1 MAIDHKTSCRFI
13 LRAGLS
19 VVAATQALS
28 LAHAQESAD
37 STRKTTQDKGN
48 WRLSIGA
55 NYSRGDYGE
64 TIDTKV
70 ASFPIALRYSKD
82 RFRVRVSVPYVIL
95 SGPGSLLDRGD
106 GGGVDVGDG
115 DLRSERHQGIGDVS
129 VSAGYLL
136 PLGNGFSLDT
146 TGRVKLP
153 TASRAKRLGTGKVD
167 VTTGLELIKNF
178 KGGSLYVGG
187 RRRFVGEPEGANL
200 RDVWGVGAGGSV
212 RVAKGLSMGLDYNW
226 RQSSRTGGGD
236 ISEVSGWTN
245 VRLNRQLRLTIY
257 GGTGLTQNS
266 SDLIAGT
273 SLSYRL

>member
-1 MAIDHKTSCRFI
+1 MAIDRKSSCRFI
-13 LRAGLS
+13 IRAGLAM
-19 VVAATQALS
+19 AAAVPALGP
-28 LAHAQESAD
+28 AHAQESAE
-37 STRKTTQDKGN
+37 STHKAAREKGS

-64 TIDTKV
+64 TIDTQV

-82 RFRVRVSVPYVIL
+82 RFRVRLSVPYVIL
-95 SGPGSLLDRGD
+95 SGPGSLLDRGE

-136 PLGNGFSLDT
+136 PLGSGFSLDA

-153 TASRAKRLGTGKVD
+153 TASREKRLGTGKVD
-167 VTTGLELIKNF
+167 VTAGLELMKNL
-178 KGGSLYVGG
+178 KGASLYVGG
-187 RRRFVGEPEGANL
+187 RRRFVGEPEGTNL
-200 RDVWGVGAGGSV
+200 RDVWGVGAGGSM
-212 RVAKGLSMGLDYNW
+212 RVAKGLSMGLDYSW
-226 RQSSRTGGGD
+226 RQSSRIGGGD

-245 VRLNRQLRLTIY
+245 VRLNRRLRLTIY

>member
-1 MAIDHKTSCRFI
+1 MAIDRKTSCQFV
-13 LRAGLS
+13 LRAGLAMI
-19 VVAATQALS
+19 AAVPAFS
-28 LAHAQESAD
+28 LAQARESAD
-37 STRKTTQDKGN
+37 STGKAARDKES

-70 ASFPIALRYSKD
+70 ASFPIALRYSKN
-82 RFRVRVSVPYVIL
+82 RFRARLSVPYLIL

-106 GGGVDVGDG
+106 SGGVDVGGG

-129 VSAGYLL
+129 VSGGYLL
-136 PLGNGFSLDT
+136 PLGNGLSLDS

-167 VTTGLELIKNF
+167 VTAGLELRKAL
-178 KGGSLYVGG
+178 KSASLYVGG
-187 RRRFVGEPEGANL
+187 RRRFVGEPDGANL
-200 RDVWGVGAGGSV
+200 RDVWGVGAGGSA
-212 RVAKGLSMGLDYNW
+212 RVAKGLSLGLDYSW
-226 RQSSRTGGGD
+226 RQSSRIGGGD
-236 ISEVSGWTN
+236 ISEVSGWTS
-245 VRLNRQLRLTIY
+245 VRLNRRLRLTIY

>member
-1 MAIDHKTSCRFI
+1 MAIDRKAIGKFM
-13 LRAGLS
+13 LRAGLAM
-19 VVAATQALS
+19 VAALPALN
-28 LAHAQESAD
+28 LAHAQESTD
-37 STRKTTQDKGN
+37 SARKTARSEGS

-70 ASFPIALRYSKD
+70 TSFPIALRYSKD

-115 DLRSERHQGIGDVS
+115 DLRAERHQGVGDAS
-129 VSAGYLL
+129 IQAGYL
-136 PLGNGFSLDT
+136 FSLGSGLSLDA
-146 TGRVKLP
+146 TGRIKLP

-167 VTTGLELIKNF
+167 VTAGLALVKNL
-178 KGGSLYVGG
+178 KGVSLYVGG
-187 RRRFVGEPEGANL
+187 RRRFVGEPDGTNL
-200 RDVWGVGAGGSV
+200 RDVWGVGAGGNV
-212 RVAKGLSMGLDYNW
+212 RAAKGLSLGFDYGW
-226 RQSSRTGGGD
+226 RQSSRIGGGD
-236 ISEVSGWTN
+236 ISEVSGWAN
-245 VRLNRQLRLTIY
+245 VRLNRRLRLTVY

-273 SLSYRL
+273 SLSHRF

>member
-1 MAIDHKTSCRFI
+1 MAIDRKAYCRFI
-13 LRAGLS
+13 LRAGLAM
-19 VVAATQALS
+19 VAAVPQLS
-28 LAHAQESAD
+28 LAQSQESIG
-37 STRKTTQDKGN
+37 SSRKTNRGEGS

-70 ASFPIALRYSKD
+70 ASFPVALRYSKN
-82 RFRVRVSVPYVIL
+82 RVRLRVSVPYIIL
-95 SGPGSLLDRGD
+95 SGPGSLLDRGE

-115 DLRSERHQGIGDVS
+115 DLRAERHQGIGDVS
-129 VSAGYLL
+129 VQAGYLL
-136 PLGNGFSLDT
+136 PLGSGLSLNA

-167 VTTGLELIKNF
+167 VTAGLELVKNL
-178 KGGSLYVGG
+178 KGASLYVGG
-187 RRRFVGEPEGANL
+187 RRRFVGEPDGANL
-200 RDVWGVGAGGSV
+200 RDVWGVSAGGNV
-212 RVAKGLSMGLDYNW
+212 RAAKGLSLGLDYSW
-226 RQSSRTGGGD
+226 RQSSRIGGGD
-236 ISEVSGWTN
+236 ISEVSGWAN
-245 VRLNRQLRLTIY
+245 VRLNRRLRLTIF

>member
-1 MAIDHKTSCRFI
+1 MAA
-13 LRAGLS
+13 AGP
-19 VVAATQALS
+19 ALS
-28 LAHAQESAD
+28 LAYAQDSAANA
-37 STRKTTQDKGN
+37 RKSAQANGS

-82 RFRVRVSVPYVIL
+82 RFRVRLSVPYVIL
-95 SGPGSLLDRGD
+95 SGPGSLLDRGE
-106 GGGVDVGDG
+106 GSGVDVGDG

-129 VSAGYLL
+129 VAAGYLL
-136 PLGNGFSLDT
+136 PLGNGLSLDA

-153 TASRAKRLGTGKVD
+153 TAARAKRLGTGKID
-167 VTTGLELIKNF
+167 VTTGLELVKNF
-178 KGGSLYVGG
+178 NGGSLYVGG
-187 RRRFVGEPEGANL
+187 RRRFVGEPEGTDL
-200 RDVWGVGAGGSV
+200 RDVWGAGAGGSV
-212 RVAKGLSMGLDYNW
+212 RVAEGLRVGLDYGW
-226 RQSSRTGGGD
+226 RQSSRIGGGD
-236 ISEVSGWTN
+236 ISEISGWTN
-245 VRLNRQLRLTIY
+245 VRLNRRLGLTVY

>member
-1 MAIDHKTSCRFI
+1 MAIDRKASCRFI
-13 LRAGLS
+13 LRAGLAI
-19 VVAATQALS
+19 VAAVPALS

-37 STRKTTQDKGN
+37 SPRKTARGEGS

-64 TIDTKV
+64 AIDTKV

-115 DLRSERHQGIGDVS
+115 DLRAERHQGIGDVS
-129 VSAGYLL
+129 IHAGYLF
-136 PLGNGFSLDT
+136 PLGSGLSLDA

-153 TASRAKRLGTGKVD
+153 TASRAKRLGTGKAD
-167 VTTGLELIKNF
+167 VTAGLELVKKL
-178 KGGSLYVGG
+178 KGASLYVGG
-187 RRRFVGEPEGANL
+187 RRRFVGEPDGANV
-200 RDVWGVGAGGSV
+200 RDVWGVGTGGNV
-212 RVAKGLSMGLDYNW
+212 RAAKGLSLGLDYGW
-226 RQSSRTGGGD
+226 RQSSRIGGGD

-245 VRLNRQLRLTIY
+245 VRLNRRLHLTIY
-257 GGTGLTQNS
+257 GGTGLNQNS